1 MTQHPLSIDIIHNMD
16 CLEGMKLLPDKCI
29 DAIIADLPYGVL
41 NKGNKSSQWD
51 KMIPL
56 EALWEQYNRIAKK
69 GCPIIL
75 FSQGMFTAKLI
86 MSQPDKWRYNLVW
99 EKDRVS
105 GHLNAR
111 RMPLRQH
118 EDIVVFYDSQP
129 VYNPQM
135 RPCLPSERNHTR
147 RYVETFTNRCYGSM
161 KAVPV
166 RIADDKYP
174 TSVLHFPKEHRKGCF
189 YHPTQKPVAL
199 IEYLIKTYSNP
210 GDLILDN
217 AIGSGTTA
225 VAAVNTGRHFIGY
238 EIMPEYC
245 KIANQRITSAITN
258 TQPTHNQAITNNQTN
273 IEPNHNQ

>member
-1 MTQHPLSIDIIHNMD
+1 MNIKDTIYNMD
-16 CLEGMKLLPDKCI
+16 CLEGMKSLPDNCV

-41 NKGNKSSQWD
+41 NKGNKDAGWD
-51 KMIPL
+51 RMIPL
-56 EALWEQYNRIAKK
+56 DLLWEQYNRIAKR

-75 FSQGMFTAKLI
+75 FSQGMFTARLI

-105 GHLNAR
+105 GHLNAK
-111 RMPLRQH
+111 RMPLRKH
-118 EDIVVFYDSQP
+118 DDIVVFYDRQP

-135 RPCLPSERNHTR
+135 RPCLPSERNHSR
-147 RYVETFTNRCYGSM
+147 RDVEKFTNRCYGNM

-174 TSVLHFPKEHRKGCF
+174 TSILSFPKEHRKGCF

-199 IEYLIKTYSNP
+199 LEYLIRTYSNP

-217 AIGSGTTA
+217 ALGSGTTA
-225 VAAVNTGRHFIGY
+225 VAAINTGRHFIGY
-238 EIMPEYC
+238 ETVPEYC
-245 KIANQRITSAITN
+245 DIARRRID
-258 TQPTHNQAITNNQTN
+258 QAITNNRTIN
-273 IEPNHNQ
+273 EHNHNQ

>member
-1 MTQHPLSIDIIHNMD
+1 MDKDILYNMD
-16 CLEGMKLLPDKCI
+16 CLVGMEELPDSSI

-41 NKGNKSSQWD
+41 NRGNKSARWD

-56 EALWEQYNRIAKK
+56 DRLWEQYNRIAKP

-75 FSQGMFTAKLI
+75 FSQGMFTARLI
-86 MSQPDKWRYNLVW
+86 MSQPKKWRYNLVW

-105 GHLNAR
+105 GHLNAG
-111 RMPLRQH
+111 RMPLRKH

-129 VYNPQM
+129 VYHPQM
-135 RPCLPSERNHTR
+135 RPCNPSERNHSR
-147 RYVETFTNRCYGSM
+147 REVQNFTNRCYGNN

-166 RIADDKYP
+166 RMADDKYP
-174 TSVLHFPKEHRKGCF
+174 TSVIHIPKEHRKGCF

-199 IEYLIKTYSNP
+199 IEYLIRTYTNP

-225 VAAVNTGRHFIGY
+225 IAAINTGRHYIGY
-238 EIMPEYC
+238 EILPEYFE
-245 KIANQRITSAITN
+245 IANSRILEATTIIQN
-258 TQPTHNQAITNNQTN
+258 P
-273 IEPNHNQ
+273 

>member
-1 MTQHPLSIDIIHNMD
+1 MD
-16 CLEGMKLLPDKCI
+16 CLEGMKRLPDSCV

-41 NKGNKSSQWD
+41 NKGNKSAKWD
-51 KMIPL
+51 RLIPL
-56 EALWEQYNRIAKK
+56 DELWTQYIRIAKP

-75 FSQGMFTAKLI
+75 FAQGMFTAKLI

-105 GHLNAR
+105 GHLKAK
-111 RMPLRQH
+111 RMPLRKH
-118 EDIVVFYDSQP
+118 EDIVVFYDRQP
-129 VYNPQM
+129 AYNPQM

-147 RYVETFTNRCYGSM
+147 RDVESFTNRCYGNM

-217 AIGSGTTA
+217 AMGSGTTA

-238 EIMPEYC
+238 EIVPEYC
-245 KIANQRITSAITN
+245 EIAGRRVE
-258 TQPTHNQAITNNQTN
+258 QAIIENKQIIEHNNNQ
-273 IEPNHNQ
+273 

>member
-1 MTQHPLSIDIIHNMD
+1 MNIKDTIYNMD
-16 CLEGMKLLPDKCI
+16 CLEGMKSLPDNCI

-41 NKGNKSSQWD
+41 NKGNKAAGWD
-51 KMIPL
+51 RMIPL
-56 EALWEQYNRIAKK
+56 DLLWEQYNRIAKP

-75 FSQGMFTAKLI
+75 FSQGMFTARLI

-111 RMPLRQH
+111 RMPLRKH
-118 EDIVVFYDSQP
+118 EDIVVFYDSQL

-147 RYVETFTNRCYGSM
+147 RDVEKFTNRCYGSM

-174 TSVLHFPKEHRKGCF
+174 TSILKFPKEHRKGCF

-199 IEYLIKTYSNP
+199 LEYLIRTYSNP

-225 VAAVNTGRHFIGY
+225 VAAINTGRHFIGY
-238 EIMPEYC
+238 EIVPEYC
-245 KIANQRITSAITN
+245 DIAKQRID
-258 TQPTHNQAITNNQTN
+258 QAITNNQTI
-273 IEPNHNQ
+273 IEPNNNQ